1 MWCGAQRPPSISDL
15 ALGDGRCAPHH
26 MVYHAHGA
34 LQGDDDADQ
43 ALIDRVEKGTL
54 RPNADGHFLEYIVL
68 DIARDDHGKVRAL
81 E

>member
-1 MWCGAQRPPSISDL
+1 
-15 ALGDGRCAPHH
+15 